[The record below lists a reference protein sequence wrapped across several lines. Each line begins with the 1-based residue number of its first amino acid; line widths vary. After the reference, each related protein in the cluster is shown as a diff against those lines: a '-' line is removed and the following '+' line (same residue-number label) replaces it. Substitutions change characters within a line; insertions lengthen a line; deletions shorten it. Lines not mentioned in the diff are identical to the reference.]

1 VRLPLPTAT
10 RRGSIHPPTHP
21 PSHPAPHPPGHPPT
35 HRVPRHG
42 RGALN
47 VAHRGASGEV
57 AENTLAAVR
66 RAVELG
72 ADMVEI
78 DVRRSKDGALVLMHD
93 ATLNRTTDAQRVFPR
108 RGPWRVGDFT
118 YDELGRL
125 DAGSW
130 KSPAFAGER
139 IPTLAEVLD
148 IIGPSRTGLLL
159 ELKSPELYP
168 GIVGD
173 VVAQMRDLPR
183 HVEPALAEGRL
194 VVQSFTFAAM
204 KEHKTLAPAFPVGL
218 LGTPSRANLPALG
231 TWADQVNPSH
241 FSVDKGY
248 VDQVHRAGM
257 QCLVWTVDRPPAMK
271 RALRIGVDGVITNR
285 PHALGRLLA
294 DREPA
299 RSGRGELSR

>member
-10 RRGSIHPPTHP
+10 HRRPTRP
-21 PSHPAPHPPGHPPT
+21 PSQPTAHPPGHPPT
-35 HRVPRHG
+35 NPTFRHG
-42 RGALN
+42 GRVLN
-47 VAHRGASGEV
+47 VAHRGASSEV
-57 AENTLAAVR
+57 AENTLAAVHR
-66 RAVELG
+66 GVELG

-93 ATLNRTTDAQRVFPR
+93 STLTRTTDVQRVFPR
-108 RGPWRVGDFT
+108 RAPWRVGDFT
-118 YDELGRL
+118 YDELRRL

-130 KSPAFAGER
+130 KSPAFAGE
-139 IPTLAEVLD
+139 PVATLEEVLD
-148 IIGPSRTGLLL
+148 AIGSSRTGLLL

-168 GIVGD
+168 GIVAD
-173 VVAQMRDLPR
+173 LVAQMRGARRIVD
-183 HVEPALAEGRL
+183 PALAEGRL
-194 VVQSFTFAAM
+194 VVQSFDVAAM
-204 KEHKTLAPAFPVGL
+204 KEHKTLAPAVPVGL

-257 QCLVWTVDRPPAMK
+257 SCLVWTVDRPTAMR

-285 PHALGRLLA
+285 PHALGRLL
-294 DREPA
+294 DGRDSA
-299 RSGRGELSR
+299 RSGLEALSR

>member
-10 RRGSIHPPTHP
+10 HRRPTRPLSQPTAYPPT
-21 PSHPAPHPPGHPPT
+21 SPT
-35 HRVPRHG
+35 HRASRLSG
-42 RGALN
+42 RVLN
-47 VAHRGASGEV
+47 VAHRGASSEV

-66 RAVELG
+66 RAVVLG
-72 ADMVEI
+72 ADLVEI

-93 ATLNRTTDAQRVFPR
+93 STLTRTTDVQRVFPR
-108 RGPWRVGDFT
+108 RAPWRVEDFT
-118 YDELGRL
+118 YDELKAL

-130 KSPAFAGER
+130 RSWAFAGEG

-168 GIVGD
+168 GIVTD
-173 VVAQMRDLPR
+173 LVAQMRDLR
-183 HVEPALAEGRL
+183 RIVDPALVEGRL
-194 VVQSFTFAAM
+194 VVQSFDVASM
-204 KEHKTLAPAFPVGL
+204 KEHRTLAPSVPVGL

-231 TWADQVNPSH
+231 TWAHQVNPSH
-241 FSVDKGY
+241 LSVDKAY

-257 QCLVWTVDRPPAMK
+257 QCLVWTVDRPPAMR

-285 PHALGRLLA
+285 PYALGRLL
-294 DREPA
+294 DGRDSA
-299 RSGRGELSR
+299 RGGLEALSRWWGR

>member
-10 RRGSIHPPTHP
+10 HRVSTRP
-21 PSHPAPHPPGHPPT
+21 PSHPTSHPPGHPPT
-35 HRVPRHG
+35 HSAFRASG
-42 RGALN
+42 RALN
-47 VAHRGASGEV
+47 VAHRGASSEV

-72 ADMVEI
+72 ADMVEV

-93 ATLNRTTDAQRVFPR
+93 STLTRTTDARRVFPR
-108 RGPWRVGDFT
+108 RAPWRVDDFT
-118 YDELGRL
+118 YDELRRL

-130 KSPAFAGER
+130 KSPAFAGE
-139 IPTLAEVLD
+139 PVATLEEVLD
-148 IIGPSRTGLLL
+148 AIGPSRTGLLL

-168 GIVGD
+168 GIVAD
-173 VVAQMRDLPR
+173 LVAQMRRLR
-183 HVEPALAEGRL
+183 RIVEERV
-194 VVQSFTFAAM
+194 VVQSFDVAAM
-204 KEHKTLAPAFPVGL
+204 KEHKTLAPAVPVGL

-248 VDQVHRAGM
+248 VEQVHRAGM
-257 QCLVWTVDRPPAMK
+257 SCLVWTVDRPPAMR

-285 PHALGRLLA
+285 PHSLGRLL
-294 DREPA
+294 DGRDSA
-299 RSGRGELSR
+299 RSGLEALSR

>member
-1 VRLPLPTAT
+1 VRLPLTTAT
-10 RRGSIHPPTHP
+10 HRTSTRPPPHPT
-21 PSHPAPHPPGHPPT
+21 SHPPGHPPT
-35 HRVPRHG
+35 HRASRLSG
-42 RGALN
+42 RVLN
-47 VAHRGASGEV
+47 VAHRGASSEV

-93 ATLNRTTDAQRVFPR
+93 ATLTRTTDVQRVFPR
-108 RGPWRVGDFT
+108 RAPWRVGDFT
-118 YDELGRL
+118 YDELKRL

-130 KSPAFAGER
+130 RASAFEGER
-139 IPTLAEVLD
+139 VATLDEALD
-148 IIGPSRTGLLL
+148 VTGPSRTGLLL

-168 GIVGD
+168 GIVAD
-173 VVAQMRDLPR
+173 VVAQMRDLR
-183 HVEPALAEGRL
+183 RLVDPALAEGRM
-194 VVQSFTFAAM
+194 VVQSFDVAAM
-204 KEHKTLAPAFPVGL
+204 KEHKTLAPSVPVGL

-257 QCLVWTVDRPPAMK
+257 ECLVWTVDRPPAMR

-285 PHALGRLLA
+285 PNSLKRLLEERVPPRCG
-294 DREPA
+294 REALP
-299 RSGRGELSR
+299 R

>member
-1 VRLPLPTAT
+1 VRLPLPIAT
-10 RRGSIHPPTHP
+10 HRTSTHP
-21 PSHPAPHPPGHPPT
+21 PAHPTSRPPGRPPAVPT
-35 HRVPRHG
+35 SRHSGRV
-42 RGALN
+42 LS
-47 VAHRGASGEV
+47 VAHRGASSEV

-93 ATLNRTTDAQRVFPR
+93 STLTRTTDVQRVFPR
-108 RGPWRVGDFT
+108 RAPWRVGDFT
-118 YDELGRL
+118 FDELRRL

-130 KSPAFAGER
+130 KSPAFAGE
-139 IPTLAEVLD
+139 PVATLEEVLD
-148 IIGPSRTGLLL
+148 VIGPSRTGLLL
-159 ELKSPELYP
+159 ELKGPELYP
-168 GIVGD
+168 GIVAD
-173 VVAQMRDLPR
+173 LVAQMQDLAR
-183 HVEPALAEGRL
+183 LVEPALAEERV
-194 VVQSFTFAAM
+194 VVQSFDVAAM
-204 KEHKTLAPAFPVGL
+204 KEHKTLAPAVPVGL

-257 QCLVWTVDRPPAMK
+257 RCLVWTVDRPPAMR

-285 PHALGRLLA
+285 PHALGRLL
-294 DREPA
+294 DGREPA
-299 RSGRGELSR
+299 RSGQEAPSR

>member
-10 RRGSIHPPTHP
+10 HRASTHP
-21 PSHPAPHPPGHPPT
+21 PSHPTSHPPGHPST
-35 HRVPRHG
+35 RLTSRHSGRV
-42 RGALN
+42 LN
-47 VAHRGASGEV
+47 IAHRGASSEV
-57 AENTLAAVR
+57 AENTLAALR

-78 DVRRSKDGALVLMHD
+78 DVRRSRDGALVLMHD
-93 ATLNRTTDAQRVFPR
+93 STLTRTTDVQRVFPR
-108 RGPWRVGDFT
+108 RAPWRVGDFT
-118 YDELGRL
+118 YDELRRL

-139 IPTLAEVLD
+139 VATLDEVLD

-173 VVAQMRDLPR
+173 VVAQMQGLPKL
-183 HVEPALAEGRL
+183 VQPAVAEGRL
-194 VVQSFTFAAM
+194 VVQSFDVAAM
-204 KEHKTLAPAFPVGL
+204 KEHKTLVPSVPVGL

-241 FSVDKGY
+241 FSVDKAY

-257 QCLVWTVDRPPAMK
+257 QCLVWTVDRPPAMR

-285 PHALGRLLA
+285 PHSLA
-294 DREPA
+294 GLMDRRDSA
-299 RSGRGELSR
+299 RSGLGALSR